1 MADDDRVNNGDTYS
15 TDDDTTDVQ
24 FHPDHPSEQAR
35 GGGCPDT
42 TQQAQVER
50 SLARNSARWCVG
62 VVVWR
67 CSCGGGSCTSSD
79 RRHRAHSHPS
89 HRPTRPPEKANE
101 LTRELAV
108 MKLTHERKVDQKDA
122 AVDRRDADLD
132 EAEHQFQSAL
142 ESHLL
147 NIDNLIAV
155 QTARME
161 AAQKQFDSELSTLET
176 EFNDEK

>member
-1 MADDDRVNNGDTYS
+1 
-15 TDDDTTDVQ
+15 
-24 FHPDHPSEQAR
+24 
-35 GGGCPDT
+35 
-42 TQQAQVER
+42 
-50 SLARNSARWCVG
+50 
-62 VVVWR
+62 
-67 CSCGGGSCTSSD
+67 
-79 RRHRAHSHPS
+79 
-89 HRPTRPPEKANE
+89 
-101 LTRELAV
+101 